1 MNARRPCLSVLAFL
15 ALSLGIPIAAQA
27 ANLTV
32 GTGSSQTLTAG
43 TYSYTDVLVQNGGT
57 LYITGS
63 VQINASTFTVEAGGH
78 RQAAEVT
85 NVASYLSSNDIRL
98 HIGLGAATSASRIT
112 IRWPSGKTQ
121 TLTNVAANQI
131 LNVQEP

>member
-1 MNARRPCLSVLAFL
+1 LCGG
-15 ALSLGIPIAAQA
+15 GIPTH
-27 ANLTV
+27 LH
-32 GTGSSQTLTAG
+32 GTTSNRFGQGA
-43 TYSYTDVLVQNGGT
+43 LV
-57 LYITGS
+57 
-63 VQINASTFTVEAGGH
+63 TVEAGGH

-98 HIGLGAATSASRIT
+98 HLGLGAATSASRIT

-131 LNVQEP
+131 VNVQEP